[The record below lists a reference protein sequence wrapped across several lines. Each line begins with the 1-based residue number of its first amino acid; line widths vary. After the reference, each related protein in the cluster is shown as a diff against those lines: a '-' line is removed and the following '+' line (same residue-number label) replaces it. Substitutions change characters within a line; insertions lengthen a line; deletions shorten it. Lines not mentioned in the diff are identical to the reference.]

1 MKENAGT
8 KERNPFGSS
17 VLAIG
22 STAPDGSMFGDEP
35 DYEVVR
41 PPRSLPAGRPLH
53 PRGRCPRCYAEDNQR
68 RKTKQRDQGR
78 TTRRWKNLARAA
90 KQAAGYRCQICDRP
104 EIRDSRGWLSVHLRP
119 ELGGNH
125 RAATLDDVVVLCLSC
140 HGTLDAPR
148 AQG

>member
-1 MKENAGT
+1 MSPIMKSCVRHGLYQ
-8 KERNPFGSS
+8 PG
-17 VLAIG
+17 
-22 STAPDGSMFGDEP
+22 APSI
-35 DYEVVR
+35 
-41 PPRSLPAGRPLH
+41 

-78 TTRRWKNLARAA
+78 TTSHWKSLARTA
-90 KQAAGYRCQICDRP
+90 KQAAGYRCQSCGRP
-104 EIRDSRGWLSVHLRP
+104 EERTPTGWLSVHLRP

-148 AQG
+148 ASSIF